1 MPDQAFEK
9 FWSTIT
15 VADAP
20 SVPVDEFLSRVRP
33 MTKTPLQPAGTQ
45 KKCKPSEAGTKVVK
59 KNLFY
64 VDPANPRPVPVWDN
78 EWRQEADNRL
88 REPIMSGIMRG
99 VYYTYNTYSPSA
111 RTPRREMDLKLQK
124 PITTLTVEGRYFFSS
139 MCVSVSLC
147 VCVPWFS

>member
-15 VADAP
+15 IADAP

-99 VYYTYNTYSPSA
+99 LSPVTRDTLVCMA
-111 RTPRREMDLKLQK
+111 REFHLKKPTLLQYRDATQTRRVQSKC
-124 PITTLTVEGRYFFSS
+124 P
-139 MCVSVSLC
+139 
-147 VCVPWFS
+147 